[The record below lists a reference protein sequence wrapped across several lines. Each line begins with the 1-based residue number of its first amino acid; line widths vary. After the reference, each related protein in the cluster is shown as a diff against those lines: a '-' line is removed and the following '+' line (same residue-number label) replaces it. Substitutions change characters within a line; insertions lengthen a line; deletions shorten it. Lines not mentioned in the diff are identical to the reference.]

1 MLPGFR
7 FLFAAILL
15 CTSILVFG
23 LGAAALL
30 RATHEQAAN
39 GPSWRTGPGQ
49 NFAQTPEPPVLAVL
63 RVEPLPADAAP
74 SLRDQV
80 PTIGLPESEP
90 EPAARLGSVPV
101 PPADPQTFAPTG
113 AVAEPPKPEP
123 ITFVP
128 SDTPPAIAAPVAEQ
142 QAAASELRPADIA
155 AAPVEASVTVGRVA
169 ALSDA
174 PTPTIKDS
182 SVKANADSKSDTKS
196 DGNAASESKATKK
209 RAQRAKKRRIVRRAP
224 PPQQQTFDNPFGQQP
239 TYAATAARTR

>member
-15 CTSILVFG
+15 CTSLLVFG

-49 NFAQTPEPPVLAVL
+49 TFAQTPEPPVLAVM
-63 RVEPLPADAAP
+63 RVEPMPAETAP

-90 EPAARLGSVPV
+90 ETAAKLDSVPV
-101 PPADPQTFAPTG
+101 PQAEPQAFTPAE
-113 AVAEPPKPEP
+113 AVAAPPRPEP

-128 SDTPPAIAAPVAEQ
+128 SDAAPAMPTPDAEP
-142 QAAASELRPADIA
+142 QAAASGLQPADIA
-155 AAPVEASVTVGRVA
+155 AAPVETAVTVGRVA
-169 ALSDA
+169 ALGDA
-174 PTPTIKDS
+174 STPAMKDLS
-182 SVKANADSKSDTKS
+182 TKASTDTKPDIKS
-196 DGNAASESKATKK
+196 DGNSASESKATKK

-224 PPQQQTFDNPFGQQP
+224 PQQQQTFDNPFGQQP
-239 TYAATAARTR
+239 TYAATATRTR

>member
-15 CTSILVFG
+15 CTSLLVFG

-49 NFAQTPEPPVLAVL
+49 TFAQPPEPPVLAVM
-63 RVEPLPADAAP
+63 RVEPMPADTAP

-90 EPAARLGSVPV
+90 EAAVKQGSVP
-101 PPADPQTFAPTG
+101 APQAEPQSFAPAG
-113 AVAEPPKPEP
+113 AVVGPPKPEP

-128 SDTPPAIAAPVAEQ
+128 SDAPVTAAPAAEP
-142 QAAASELRPADIA
+142 QAAVSVLQLADIA
-155 AAPVEASVTVGRVA
+155 AAPVETALTVGRVA
-169 ALSDA
+169 ALGDA
-174 PTPTIKDS
+174 STPAMKDLS
-182 SVKANADSKSDTKS
+182 TKAGADTKPDIKS
-196 DGNAASESKATKK
+196 DGNGASESKATKK

-239 TYAATAARTR
+239 TYAATATRTR